1 MLQWCAASCWRDVS
15 PLDLHLL
22 QPRFGDQAERLKYAW
37 MTPDQKVIEA
47 ARLHQQSFVMLD
59 HAVALERKFNLA
71 NGKEV
76 TAI

>member
-1 MLQWCAASCWRDVS
+1 MLQWFAASCWRDVS

-37 MTPDQKVIEA
+37 MTPDQKGIEA
-47 ARLHQQSFVMLD
+47 VRLLEQSFLMLD
-59 HAVALERKFNLA
+59 HAVALKRKFNLA